1 MNYVTEAI
9 IEKLGVSI
17 KEALQIQD
25 IMDESDIDFS
35 ECSMVEFGHAI
46 REAHLEWLT
55 R

>member
-35 ECSMVEFGHAI
+35 ECSWSSSATPFA
-46 REAHLEWLT
+46 RLT
-55 R
+55 SSG